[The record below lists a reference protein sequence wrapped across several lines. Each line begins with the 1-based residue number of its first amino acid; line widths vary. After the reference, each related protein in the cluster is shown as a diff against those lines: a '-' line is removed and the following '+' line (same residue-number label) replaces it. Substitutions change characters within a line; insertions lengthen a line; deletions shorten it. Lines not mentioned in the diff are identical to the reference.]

1 MTSSASPPPDSVRIP
16 GFYCVKKDGFS
27 KDRKTLNEKE
37 FVFSVKEFKIGNLEA
52 VDLGGEFYF
61 GTLFSPVHVT
71 AFVDVFGSPIPFFV
85 KNDSAKKLKKLLS
98 DFAGARSVS
107 RV

>member
-1 MTSSASPPPDSVRIP
+1 MKNSASPLPESVRVP
-16 GFYCVKKDGFS
+16 GFYCIKKEGFS
-27 KDRKTLNEKE
+27 RDRKFLNEKE
-37 FVFSVKEFKIGNLEA
+37 FAFSVREFKIGNIEA
-52 VDLGGEFYF
+52 VDLGDAHYF
-61 GTLFSPVHVT
+61 GSMFNPVPVI